1 MMIFNTKEEAE
12 AFVKEM
18 ITWENANP
26 TITYQ
31 VIFEDVHGWCV
42 EYNGREGR

>member
-1 MMIFNTKEEAE
+1 MTIFNTKEEAE

-26 TITYQ
+26 TIRLEE
-31 VIFEDVHGWCV
+31 IFDGVEGWVV
-42 EYNGREGR
+42 EYNGREDR